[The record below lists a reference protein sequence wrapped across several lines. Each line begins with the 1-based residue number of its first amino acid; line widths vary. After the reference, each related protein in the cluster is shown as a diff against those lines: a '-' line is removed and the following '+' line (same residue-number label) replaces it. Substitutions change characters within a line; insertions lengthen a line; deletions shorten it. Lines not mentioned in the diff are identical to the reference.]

1 MQYGSKLEV
10 IDESATKQMEQE
22 AFEQFEI
29 LADGLFE
36 TAGHVLAQVL
46 KAFRTTAIQLSLDW
60 YGLLSKKS
68 PLKKYDE

>member
-36 TAGHVLAQVL
+36 TAGHILAQVL
-46 KAFRTTAIQLSLDW
+46 KAFRTTAIQLS
-60 YGLLSKKS
+60 
-68 PLKKYDE
+68 

>member
-10 IDESATKQMEQE
+10 VDESATEQMEQE

-36 TAGHVLAQVL
+36 TTGHILAQVL
-46 KAFRTTAIQLSLDW
+46 KAFWTTAIQLSLDW
-60 YGLLSKKS
+60 YGLLSNKS
-68 PLKKYDE
+68 PL